1 MRPWSG
7 LIPIFDGIGI
17 RKFARPSMIPIMVP
31 AETQK
36 SRGGV
41 YGTEKE
47 EMRGNR
53 GIFGL
58 HPASHLRY
66 HFRV

>member
-1 MRPWSG
+1 
-7 LIPIFDGIGI
+7 
-17 RKFARPSMIPIMVP
+17 MIPIMVP

-53 GIFGL
+53 RE
-58 HPASHLRY
+58 ASNNTVTEMEENLI
-66 HFRV
+66 